1 MRSVNDTPIKNLH
14 HLVEVLRDSREEF
27 VKFEFFRRGG
37 ETLVLPREKMLA
49 AIDEILT
56 DNGIRTQGSP
66 DTLEVW
72 KAKPTR

>member
-1 MRSVNDTPIKNLH
+1 LLPI
-14 HLVEVLRDSREEF
+14 
-27 VKFEFFRRGG
+27 KFEFFRRGG

-49 AIDEILT
+49 ATDEILG

-72 KAKPTR
+72 KGKPTR